1 MIAKIVAITTQAV
14 LAGDSQ
20 NVTYLSVVIVDSV
33 VVCSIITYTSV
44 VPCRPPESIAC
55 TVKLRL

>member
-1 MIAKIVAITTQAV
+1 MIAKVVAITTQAV

-20 NVTYLSVVIVDSV
+20 NVTYLSVVVVDSV

-44 VPCRPPESIAC
+44 VPCRPPESVPC
-55 TVKLRL
+55 LR